1 MLAVSQS
8 SASLSNMGRSSRRN
22 SSFYPGKVLDPLVGG
37 VASEK
42 LELGKEAVQHG
53 GLGII
58 TAAIFLSGEMAG
70 SGVLALPASFVG
82 TGGLLGM
89 FLIVFFTLNAGF
101 SGTRLGLCWVM
112 LEERFPEF
120 RGEVRDPY
128 PSIAEKAIGKVG
140 RVLSLVCISLT
151 LYGGG
156 CVFIVL
162 ISQLLGSLMGAA
174 GLHLT
179 LCVWMVIVA
188 ITLIP
193 LTWAGT
199 PKDFWPIAVGAL
211 ITTCIACGLIITTC
225 VLDGQGLREAFA
237 NGTEGAVEIS
247 QPAPTMNGIF
257 KAFGSIMFAFAGA
270 STFPTIQAD
279 MADRSKFN
287 ISALIAMAILF
298 LIYFPMAVAGYYSL
312 GAPVF
317 GVDGVQIQGV
327 TDNIVLA
334 MSDGPTRIVVE
345 VMLLLHLITAFPI
358 ITNPPA
364 QFFEQ
369 ILGIPSSFN
378 WKRCAFRSLSV
389 LCLLF
394 IAETVPSFGAILDLV
409 GASTVTLLT
418 FVFPPFFYMRLCD
431 ASLNHATWPE
441 RKIPLWERSYCW
453 VLIVVGLAGGCLATY
468 MALNNIFSSSMSVP
482 CYLMKAEDLS
492 SINTGGGH

>member
-1 MLAVSQS
+1 MLAVSS
-8 SASLSNMGRSSRRN
+8 SASIHSMARRG
-22 SSFYPGKVLDPLVGG
+22 SAFGGKVIEPLTGG
-37 VASEK
+37 PER
-42 LELGKEAVQHG
+42 LELGKEVVKKS

-70 SGVLALPASFVG
+70 SGVLALPAAFIG
-82 TGGLLGM
+82 TGGILGCLLII
-89 FLIVFFTLNAGF
+89 LFTLNAGF

-112 LEERFPEF
+112 LEERYPEF

-128 PSIAEKAIGKVG
+128 PAIAEKAMGKLG
-140 RVLSLVCISLT
+140 RVLALVSISLT

-162 ISQLLGSLMGAA
+162 ISQLSKSLFANA
-174 GLHLT
+174 GLELS
-179 LCVWMVIVA
+179 LCLWMVIVA
-188 ITLIP
+188 GILIP

-211 ITTCIACGLIITTC
+211 ITTVIACTMVIIGC
-225 VLDGQGLREAFA
+225 VLRGSNLEKEV
-237 NGTEGAVEIS
+237 NY
-247 QPAPTMNGIF
+247 PAPTVHGFF

-287 ISALIAMAILF
+287 ISACIAMGILF
-298 LIYFPMAVAGYYSL
+298 IIYFPMAVGGYYSL
-312 GAPVF
+312 GDLVKDNVALSMP
-317 GVDGVQIQGV
+317 QGWLKM
-327 TDNIVLA
+327 I
-334 MSDGPTRIVVE
+334 VE

-369 ILGIPSSFN
+369 ILRIPSSFN

-389 LCLLF
+389 CLLLF
-394 IAETVPSFGAILDLV
+394 IAETVPSFGSILDLV

-418 FVFPPFFYMRLCD
+418 FVFPPLFYMKLAD
-431 ASLNHATWPE
+431 ASRSHSSWPE
-441 RKIPLWERSYCW
+441 RILPMWERIYCW
-453 VLIVVGLAGGCLATY
+453 VLIVVGLAGGICATY
-468 MALNNIFSSSMSVP
+468 IALTNIFTSSMSVP
-482 CYLMKAEDLS
+482 CYLMSPNATLEVS
-492 SINTGGGH
+492 H

>member
-1 MLAVSQS
+1 MLAVSS
-8 SASLSNMGRSSRRN
+8 SASLSRMGGMGSRRN
-22 SSFYPGKVLDPLVGG
+22 SSYFGGPGKVLDPLVQGKP
-37 VASEK
+37 S
-42 LELGKEAVQHG
+42 LETGDALKVVKQG

-70 SGVLALPASFVG
+70 SGVLALPAAFQG
-82 TGGLLGM
+82 TGGILGM
-89 FLIVFFTLNAGF
+89 VLILLFTINAGF

-112 LEERFPEF
+112 LEERYVEF
-120 RGEVRDPY
+120 QGEVRDPY
-128 PSIAEKAIGKVG
+128 PSIAEKAIGRAG
-140 RVLSLVCISLT
+140 RVISLVCISLT

-162 ISQLLGSLMGAA
+162 ISQLTQSLVANA
-174 GLHLT
+174 GLSLHL
-179 LCVWMVIVA
+179 CQWMVITA
-188 ITLIP
+188 ICLIP

-211 ITTCIACGLIITTC
+211 ITTVVACILVIVACVQKG
-225 VLDGQGLREAFA
+225 VDMRQD
-237 NGTEGAVEIS
+237 NVEIVY
-247 QPAPTMNGIF
+247 PDATFMGIF

-287 ISALIAMAILF
+287 IAALIAMAILF
-298 LIYFPMAVAGYYSL
+298 LIYFPMAVGGYYSL
-312 GAPVF
+312 G
-317 GVDGVQIQGV
+317 DEV

-334 MSDGPTRIVVE
+334 MPGGWMKMLVE

-364 QFFEQ
+364 QFFEEM
-369 ILGIPSSFN
+369 LNVPSSFH

-394 IAETVPSFGAILDLV
+394 IAESVPSFGAILDLV

-418 FVFPPFFYMRLCD
+418 FVFPPFFYMRLSD
-431 ASLNHATWPE
+431 ASIGNNNGWPE
-441 RKIPLWERSYCW
+441 RKIPIWERAYCW
-453 VLIVVGLAGGCLATY
+453 ILIAVGIAGGALATF
-468 MALNNIFSSSMSVP
+468 MAINNIFGAEFTTP
-482 CYLMKAEDLS
+482 CYLQDMSQNMTVSA
-492 SINTGGGH
+492 GGGH